1 MIRLWLADFEGFCS
15 IEGGVNAPNAP
26 PCQPTS
32 LAWSERWMFACHP
45 LFPVCPHQS
54 AAMWLR
60 SEPFV
65 PHEALPPPPRPQG
78 NVDRV
83 NLQLV
88 HITIHKW
95 LPLCVCV
102 WCHKGLVAA
111 VHVCWRM
118 CLYIVFLYDKCTHQH
133 MYVCAGA
140 HQVAPYIVYIQLCTG
155 VLMPVNVHSWAL
167 GCGHMYGSAR
177 GRQIL
182 LYKINPNPNP
192 NTNTNPSRPYCIMR
206 FIFGSCVHVPSREP
220 CALKMAQLYI
230 WS

>member
-45 LFPVCPHQS
+45 LFPLCPHQS

-60 SEPFV
+60 GEPFV

-140 HQVAPYIVYIQLCTG
+140 HQVAPYTCIYNCVWCLGACECTE
-155 VLMPVNVHSWAL
+155 LSRAPWKWLTYMKL
-167 GCGHMYGSAR
+167 D
-177 GRQIL
+177 
-182 LYKINPNPNP
+182 LYMH
-192 NTNTNPSRPYCIMR
+192 NTI
-206 FIFGSCVHVPSREP
+206 
-220 CALKMAQLYI
+220 
-230 WS
+230 

>member
-32 LAWSERWMFACHP
+32 LPWSERWMFACHP

-88 HITIHKW
+88 HIKIHKW

-102 WCHKGLVAA
+102 CDVTRVLTHVPIYSLFIWQ
-111 VHVCWRM
+111 VHASTHVRM
-118 CLYIVFLYDKCTHQH
+118 CRSTSSGSLH
-133 MYVCAGA
+133 YV
-140 HQVAPYIVYIQLCTG
+140 YTIVYGCLGACECTE
-155 VLMPVNVHSWAL
+155 LNLAPWKWLTYMKL
-167 GCGHMYGSAR
+167 D
-177 GRQIL
+177 
-182 LYKINPNPNP
+182 LYMH
-192 NTNTNPSRPYCIMR
+192 NTI
-206 FIFGSCVHVPSREP
+206 
-220 CALKMAQLYI
+220 
-230 WS
+230 